1 VLRRLF
7 LLNSVFAVKF
17 TGLKTGALRNP
28 GLMEYLKV
36 SNNEGTLEINL
47 QDDWLFKNIPQLTEE
62 LDQIIPQRERKVRFQ
77 CGGLQELDL
86 SSAWLL
92 YDKSLEFEE
101 LGLDTEFLGFKA
113 THFKFL
119 QHIIDHAAVNEYVPG
134 FFDQVPEPFW
144 RRNVEKLG
152 ENTIEAVE
160 SAGYIALSVLDGI
173 KSPSRLVI
181 GETIRQVHATGAA
194 AIPIVSVVCFLMG
207 IVMAYQ
213 SALQLEQFGANI
225 FMVDLVANSVF
236 REIGVL
242 LAAIMVAGRSGS
254 AFAAALGTMKLN
266 EEVDALRVMGLNP
279 NQILIIP
286 RVLGLVIALPLL
298 TVFANVAGLAGGAF
312 IGATLLDI
320 NWLMFTERLAYTID
334 VNDVLVGLSKAP
346 VFAFLIAVTG
356 TLRGMQVGS
365 SAEELGRLTTVAV
378 VQSIFLIIVADAL
391 FTIIYSKIGF

>member
-1 VLRRLF
+1 M
-7 LLNSVFAVKF
+7 
-17 TGLKTGALRNP
+17 T
-28 GLMEYLKV
+28 EYLTALSK
-36 SNNEGTLEINL
+36 EGTLEINV
-47 QDDWLFKNIPQLTEE
+47 QNDWLFKNIPHLTEA
-62 LDQIIPQRERKVRFQ
+62 LDRIMPDQERTAVFK
-77 CGGLQELDL
+77 CGGLKEFDL

-101 LGLDTEFLGFKA
+101 LGLETEFQGFRA
-113 THFKFL
+113 AHFKFL
-119 QHIIDHAAVNEYVPG
+119 QHIIDAAAVNEYIPG
-134 FFDQVPEPFW
+134 FFDQKPDPYVKIAI
-144 RRNVEKLG
+144 EKLG

-160 SAGYIALSVLDGI
+160 SAGYIARAVLDGI
-173 KSPSRLVI
+173 KRPSRLLI
-181 GETIRQVHATGAA
+181 GETIRQLHDTGVA
-194 AIPIVSVVCFLMG
+194 AIPIVTTICFLMG

-225 FMVDLVANSVF
+225 FMVDLVANSIF

-298 TVFANVAGLAGGAF
+298 TMFANIAGLAGGAF
-312 IGATLLDI
+312 IGATVLDI
-320 NWLMFTERLAYTID
+320 NWVMFTERLAYTID
-334 VNDVLVGLSKAP
+334 VKDVLVGLSKAP

-356 TLRGMQVGS
+356 TLRGMQVNS

-391 FTIIYSKIGF
+391 FTIIYSRLGF

>member
-1 VLRRLF
+1 M
-7 LLNSVFAVKF
+7 
-17 TGLKTGALRNP
+17 T
-28 GLMEYLKV
+28 EYLTASSK
-36 SNNEGTLEINL
+36 EGTLEINV
-47 QDDWLFKNIPQLTEE
+47 QNDWLFKNIPDLTEA
-62 LDQIIPQRERKVRFQ
+62 LDRIMPDQERNVVFK
-77 CGGLQELDL
+77 CGGLQEFDV

-101 LGLDTEFLGFKA
+101 LGLNTEFQGFKA
-113 THFKFL
+113 AHFKFL
-119 QHIIDHAAVNEYVPG
+119 QHIIDAAAVNEYIPG
-134 FFDQVPEPFW
+134 FFDRKPDPYW
-144 RRNVEKLG
+144 HKAVENLG

-160 SAGYIALSVLDGI
+160 SAGYIARAVLDGV
-173 KSPSRLVI
+173 KRPSRLLI
-181 GETIRQVHATGAA
+181 GETIRQVHDTGVA
-194 AIPIVSVVCFLMG
+194 AIPIVTTVCFLMG

-298 TVFANVAGLAGGAF
+298 TLFANAAGLAGGAF
-312 IGATLLDI
+312 IGATVLDI

-356 TLRGMQVGS
+356 TLRGMQVNS

-378 VQSIFLIIVADAL
+378 VQSIFLIIVADAF
-391 FTIIYSKIGF
+391 FTIIYSRLGF